1 MTTTQTSKWRSLR
14 FWLPAFLALLA
25 IGSGLALYVYE
36 VQLHKAE
43 FEAQFSRNQTLQT
56 TRIQADVERWVQRN
70 DLDMVQSIF
79 AELGVIPELKTAVF
93 LDATNT
99 VLAATRRED
108 LGRPLDIGQLGVD
121 QLDPSQLLAAMQKAR
136 QTMQGISLFTGDHNG
151 VLACFPTSLPLQP
164 GQLEVRRGGLVLMS
178 FDLRLEKAASLR
190 HLQTEFLIYFADI
203 LIIALVLGVSLHFL
217 ITRRLERLQS
227 VMTDFA
233 AGKTVGAAQSG
244 AGDEI
249 SHLVTQF
256 NAMATTI
263 YRTMAEI
270 QDLYDHAPCG
280 YHSLD
285 TSGTF
290 VRINDTELTWLGYAR
305 EEMVGKV
312 KFMELATPQSREV
325 FHREFPG
332 FKERGF
338 VNDLDF
344 ELVRKDG
351 SVLPVVLNATA
362 IKDAQGNFLMSRSVM
377 HDVTERKRAERA
389 LRESQTLYHSL
400 VEQLPAGVFR
410 KNAAGRY
417 VYVNPWF
424 CRLKGL
430 KAEMFLNKMPDEVAA
445 IELAANGPNVAQIS
459 QLTAQGVD
467 HHRQI
472 METGRPIEIEELGYG
487 PDGKK
492 QCLSVLKT
500 PIFDLDGKIIGSQSI
515 LFDITDRKRAEETL
529 HRLNRELRAISN
541 CNQILMRAVDEP
553 SLLNDVC
560 RIVCDEAG
568 YCMAWVGYAEND
580 AAKTV
585 SAAAWAGV
593 EDGFLA
599 ATNITWADSERGRGP
614 TGTAIRSG
622 ASACLQ
628 DFTTDP
634 QAAPW
639 RENALQRGYRSSIAL
654 PLKDENAK
662 TFGALTIYSTEP
674 NAFIPEEIR
683 LLEELAG
690 DLAFGL
696 VTLRTRAERKR
707 AEQSLA
713 LMSVA
718 LNNVREAAFLIGPDS
733 RFQYVNDEACRSL
746 GYSRAELVGMSVPE
760 IDPDFPIERW
770 SEIWNAL
777 KVQRSLTFETRHR
790 TKDGRTIPV
799 EIVAIHFKYDGREYN
814 MAMARDITE
823 RRLAEEKLS
832 HLAAIVESSDD
843 AIIGKALDETILSWN
858 RGAER
863 IYGYTAGEIV
873 GRSISMLVPP
883 DLRDELV
890 AIMAGLKRGEKVE
903 HLETTRQCKDG
914 QVIHVALTIS
924 PIKDA
929 RGQIVGA
936 STIARNIT
944 ERKRVEDALVFVAQR
959 GWQTGA
965 ENFFDALAQ
974 FLCEKLDMDYALID
988 RIDENPDWAET
999 VALYA
1004 KGAIALNLRYA
1015 LKGTPCENVMGRK
1028 LCIYPQGIQQL
1039 FPEDT
1044 LLPGMGAESYVGLP
1058 LWDSTGHPVGLIA
1071 VMGTKPIPDDAPITQ
1086 LLQLVATRAAAELER
1101 KRAEEKIRK
1110 LNQEL
1115 EQRVEKRTAQL
1126 EAANKE
1132 LEAFSYSVSHDLRAP
1147 LRAIDGF
1154 SRIVLEDYHD
1164 KLDDA
1169 GKDSLQRIRAAS
1181 QRMGRLIDDMLQ
1193 LSRLTRTEMRRT
1205 PVDLSALARAVADEQ
1220 HKAEPE
1226 RCVEFAIEPDL
1237 VANADAS
1244 LMRVVLEN
1252 LLGNAWKFT
1261 GKQSAAKI
1269 EFGRTTHGGVP
1280 AFFVRDNGVGFDMA
1294 YADKLFGAF
1303 QRLHSTAEF
1312 PGTGIGLATVQ
1323 RVIRRHGGRV
1333 WAESA
1338 AVRGATFYFTL
1349 PVAETDDNGHGGE
1362 S

>member
-1 MTTTQTSKWRSLR
+1 MAETQNSKWRSLR

-36 VQLHKAE
+36 VQLHKTE
-43 FEAQFSRNQTLQT
+43 FEAQFSRNQTLLT

-136 QTMQGISLFTGDHNG
+136 QTMQGISLFASDRNS
-151 VLACFPTSLPLQP
+151 VFACFPTSLPLRP
-164 GQLEVRRGGLVLMS
+164 GELEVRRGGLVLMS

-217 ITRRLERLQS
+217 ITRRLERLKS
-227 VMTDFA
+227 AMTDFA

-285 TSGTF
+285 ASGTF
-290 VRINDTELTWLGYAR
+290 VRINDTELSWLGYAR
-305 EEMVGKV
+305 EEIVGKV

-325 FHREFPG
+325 FLREFPG

-351 SVLPVVLNATA
+351 SVFPVVLNATV

-377 HDVTERKRAERA
+377 HDVTERKRAE
-389 LRESQTLYHSL
+389 
-400 VEQLPAGVFR
+400 
-410 KNAAGRY
+410 
-417 VYVNPWF
+417 
-424 CRLKGL
+424 
-430 KAEMFLNKMPDEVAA
+430 
-445 IELAANGPNVAQIS
+445 NVQ
-459 QLTAQGVD
+459 
-467 HHRQI
+467 R
-472 METGRPIEIEELGYG
+472 
-487 PDGKK
+487 
-492 QCLSVLKT
+492 
-500 PIFDLDGKIIGSQSI
+500 
-515 LFDITDRKRAEETL
+515 
-529 HRLNRELRAISN
+529 RLNRELRAISN
-541 CNQILMRAVDEP
+541 CNQVLMRAVDEQ

-568 YCMAWVGYAEND
+568 YRMAWVGYAEND
-580 AAKTV
+580 EAKTV
-585 SAAAWAGV
+585 RPVAWAGV
-593 EDGFLA
+593 EDGYLIKA
-599 ATNITWADSERGRGP
+599 DITWADTEHGHGP
-614 TGTAIRSG
+614 TGTAIRSE
-622 ASACLQ
+622 ASACIQ
-628 DFTTDP
+628 DFTADLK
-634 QAAPW
+634 AVPW
-639 RENALQRGYRSSIAL
+639 REKALQRGYRSSIAL
-654 PLKDENAK
+654 PLKDENAN
-662 TFGALTIYSTEP
+662 TFGAFTIYSTEP
-674 NAFIPEEIR
+674 NAFSPDEIR

-690 DLAFGL
+690 DLAFGI

-707 AEQSLA
+707 AEQHLA

-733 RFQYVNDEACRSL
+733 RFQYINDEACRSL
-746 GYSRAELVGMSVPE
+746 GYARAELLGMGVPE

-777 KVQRSLTFETRHR
+777 KTQRSLTFETRHR
-790 TKDGRTIPV
+790 TKDGRIIPV
-799 EIVAIHFKYDGREYN
+799 EIVAIHFEYDGREYN

-823 RRLAEEKLS
+823 RRLAEEKLN
-832 HLAAIVESSDD
+832 HLASIVESSDD
-843 AIIGKALDETILSWN
+843 AIIGKALDETVVSWN

-883 DLRDELV
+883 GLKDEL
-890 AIMAGLKRGEKVE
+890 AGIMEGLKRGERIE
-903 HLETTRQCKDG
+903 HLETTRVHKDG
-914 QVIHVALTIS
+914 RIIHVALTIS

-929 RGQIVGA
+929 HGQIVGA
-936 STIARNIT
+936 STIARDITKRKQTEHQLTLVNFALNHISEAAYLIDEHGRFAYLNDEAGRMLGYRPEELRELNIFALDPDFPKERWPAHWQELKARNFLVFESHHRAKDGRLIPVEINANYFEYAGQAYNLGLARDIT
-944 ERKRVEDALVFVAQR
+944 ERKRMEDALVFVAQR

-974 FLCEKLDMDYALID
+974 FLGEKLDMDYVLID
-988 RIDENPDWAET
+988 RIDKDPGMAET

-1004 KGAIALNLRYA
+1004 KGAMAPNLRYA
-1015 LKGTPCENVMGRK
+1015 LKGTPCENVMGKR
-1028 LCIYPQGIQQL
+1028 LCVYRQGIQQL

-1044 LLPGMGAESYVGLP
+1044 LLPGMGAESYIGIP
-1058 LWDSTGHPVGLIA
+1058 LWDSTGQPIGLIA
-1071 VMGTKPIPDDAPITQ
+1071 VMGTKPLPDDAPVTQ

-1101 KRAEEKIRK
+1101 KHAEEEIRK

-1115 EQRVEKRTAQL
+1115 EQRVEQRTAQL

-1132 LEAFSYSVSHDLRAP
+1132 LESFSYSVSHDLRAP

-1154 SRIVLEDYHD
+1154 SRIVLEDYRP

-1169 GKDSLQRIRAAS
+1169 GKDSLMRIRAAT
-1181 QRMGRLIDDMLQ
+1181 QRMGHLIDDMLQ
-1193 LSRLTRTEMRRT
+1193 LSRLTRTEMRRA
-1205 PVDLSALARAVADEQ
+1205 PADLSALARAVVDELQ
-1220 HKAEPE
+1220 KTEPK
-1226 RCVEFAIEPDL
+1226 RRVEFVIEPNL
-1237 VANADAS
+1237 TVRADAN
-1244 LMRVVLEN
+1244 LIRVALEN

-1261 GKQSAAKI
+1261 GQQAAAKI
-1269 EFGRTTHGGVP
+1269 EFGRTTRDGSP
-1280 AFFVRDNGVGFDMA
+1280 TFYVRDNGVGFNMT

-1303 QRLHSTAEF
+1303 QRLHTTAEF

-1323 RVIRRHGGRV
+1323 RVIHRHGGRV
-1333 WAESA
+1333 WAESKPNQ
-1338 AVRGATFYFTL
+1338 GATFYFTL
-1349 PVAETDDNGHGGE
+1349 PELSKE
-1362 S
+1362 LP